1 MKTPKILLA
10 SLLFATTAAFAEPA
24 SEASIRQ
31 LLEVTQARELIDGMH
46 TQIDAMTN
54 AGIDQALA
62 GKTPSDGEQ
71 QAIDNMKRKIGLLM
85 RDELAWQRMEPIY
98 LRLYRETLSEDEVV
112 GMLDFYRTPAGQAM
126 IRKMPLLMQ
135 KLMPELQ
142 GMMATMMPKMQ
153 KIQRDFL
160 TDMKAARQ

>member
-10 SLLFATTAAFAEPA
+10 SLLFATTPAFAEPA

-71 QAIDNMKRKIGLLM
+71 QAIDNMKRKIALLM